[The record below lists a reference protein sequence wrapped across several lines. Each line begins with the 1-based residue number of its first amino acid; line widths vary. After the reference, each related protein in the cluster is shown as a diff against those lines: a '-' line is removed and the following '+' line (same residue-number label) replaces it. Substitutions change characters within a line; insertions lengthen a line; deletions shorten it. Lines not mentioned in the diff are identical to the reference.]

1 MKTHEDCLPFD
12 SEEEGQKKKTNT
24 PNRKLRGPAG
34 ARIGRL
40 RLLRPLASFQPECI
54 FPAGT
59 FGEERRPEWR
69 LRSCL
74 IMACTIEKI
83 LTDAKILLERLK
95 DHDNAAESLIDQSTM
110 LHKRV
115 VAMKEAGTALS
126 HKYQEDAAELKDM
139 SKYKPHILLSQE
151 NTQIRDLQQENREL
165 WISLEEHQ
173 DALELIMSKYR
184 KHMLQLMMKR
194 KDVDAQPVLKV
205 HQTQSTEIE
214 SQIHKI
220 CEMGEVMRKAVHV
233 DNDQYYKIQEKLA
246 QLELEN
252 KELRKLLSISRESV
266 EVRQEGLPDDTSQDK
281 KQLPLNS

>member
-1 MKTHEDCLPFD
+1 
-12 SEEEGQKKKTNT
+12 
-24 PNRKLRGPAG
+24 
-34 ARIGRL
+34 
-40 RLLRPLASFQPECI
+40 
-54 FPAGT
+54 
-59 FGEERRPEWR
+59 
-69 LRSCL
+69 
-74 IMACTIEKI
+74 MACTIEKI
-83 LTDAKILLERLK
+83 LTDAKTLLERLK

-126 HKYQEDAAELKDM
+126 HKYQEDASELKDM
-139 SKYKPHILLSQE
+139 SKFKPHILLSQE

-173 DALELIMSKYR
+173 DALELIMNKYR

-205 HQTQSTEIE
+205 HQAQSAEIE
-214 SQIHKI
+214 TQIDRI
-220 CEMGEVMRKAVHV
+220 CEMGEVMRKAVQV
-233 DNDQYYKIQEKLA
+233 DNNQYYEIQEKLA

-252 KELRKLLSISRESV
+252 KELRKLLSISRESI
-266 EVRQEGLPDDTSQDK
+266 EMRQEGLPDDTAQST

>member
-1 MKTHEDCLPFD
+1 MIQRF
-12 SEEEGQKKKTNT
+12 
-24 PNRKLRGPAG
+24 
-34 ARIGRL
+34 
-40 RLLRPLASFQPECI
+40 
-54 FPAGT
+54 
-59 FGEERRPEWR
+59 
-69 LRSCL
+69 L

-83 LTDAKILLERLK
+83 LTDAKTLLERLK

-115 VAMKEAGTALS
+115 VAMKEAGTAFS

-194 KDVDAQPVLKV
+194 KEVDAQSILKV
-205 HQTQSTEIE
+205 HQSQSVEIE
-214 SQIHKI
+214 SQIDKI
-220 CEMGEVMRKAVHV
+220 CEMGEVMRTAVHV
-233 DNDQYYKIQEKLA
+233 DNDQYCKIQEKLA

-252 KELRKLLSISRESV
+252 KELRKLLSISRESI
-266 EVRQEGLPDDTSQDK
+266 EIRQEGLPDEGSQSTEPV
-281 KQLPLNS
+281 PLNSYL